1 VVTEFSSRGQR
12 VADQIQRELATLI
25 QLEVRDPRVGMVSIT
40 GIDLSRDLAHAK
52 VFITVLDTVT
62 TNGAIANVISAEE
75 DDLDL
80 IQVQDNV
87 KALNKAAGFLRSLL
101 SKRLALR
108 AVPKLRFFYDAS
120 IENGQRLSGLI
131 DDALTADREQRPASD
146 FENFRIED

>member
-1 VVTEFSSRGQR
+1 MLTELSSRGQR

-62 TNGAIANVISAEE
+62 TNGAIANLISAEE

-131 DDALTADREQRPASD
+131 DDALTADQEQRPASD

>member
-1 VVTEFSSRGQR
+1 VVELSSRGQR

-52 VFITVLDTVT
+52 VFVTVLDTVT
-62 TNGAIANVISAEE
+62 NNGAIANLATAEE
-75 DDLDL
+75 DDLDSL
-80 IQVQDNV
+80 QVRDNV
-87 KALNKAAGFLRSLL
+87 EALNKAAGFLRSQL

-131 DDALTADREQRPASD
+131 DDALNADKDQRPELD
-146 FENFRIED
+146 FDNLRIED

>member
-1 VVTEFSSRGQR
+1 MVELSSRGQR

-52 VFITVLDTVT
+52 VFVTVLDTVT
-62 TNGAIANVISAEE
+62 NNGAIANLATAEE
-75 DDLDL
+75 DDLDSL
-80 IQVQDNV
+80 QVRDNV
-87 KALNKAAGFLRSLL
+87 EALNKAAGFLRSQL

-131 DDALTADREQRPASD
+131 DDALNADKDQRPELD
-146 FENFRIED
+146 FDDIRIED

>member
-1 VVTEFSSRGQR
+1 VVTELSSRGQR

-62 TNGAIANVISAEE
+62 TNGAIANLISAEE

-131 DDALTADREQRPASD
+131 DDALTADQEQRPASD

>member
-131 DDALTADREQRPASD
+131 DDALTADQEQRPASD

>member
-1 VVTEFSSRGQR
+1 MVTELSSRGER
-12 VADQIQRELATLI
+12 VADQIQRELAALI

-52 VFITVLDTVT
+52 VFVTVLDTVT
-62 TNGAIANVISAEE
+62 TNGAIANLISAEE
-75 DDLDL
+75 NDLDL

-87 KALNKAAGFLRSLL
+87 KALNQAAGFLRSLL

-108 AVPKLRFFYDAS
+108 VVPKLRFFYDAS

-131 DDALTADREQRPASD
+131 DDALTADQEQRPTSD
-146 FENFRIED
+146 SENSRIED

>member
-1 VVTEFSSRGQR
+1 
-12 VADQIQRELATLI
+12 
-25 QLEVRDPRVGMVSIT
+25 MVSIT

-62 TNGAIANVISAEE
+62 TNGAIVNLISAEE

-131 DDALTADREQRPASD
+131 DDALTADQEQRPASD

>member
-1 VVTEFSSRGQR
+1 MLTELSSRGQR

-62 TNGAIANVISAEE
+62 TNGAIANLISAEE

-120 IENGQRLSGLI
+120 IENGQRLSELI
-131 DDALTADREQRPASD
+131 DDALTADQEQRPASD

>member
-1 VVTEFSSRGQR
+1 VVELSSRGQR

-52 VFITVLDTVT
+52 VFVTVLDTVT
-62 TNGAIANVISAEE
+62 NNGAIANLATAEE
-75 DDLDL
+75 DDLDSL
-80 IQVQDNV
+80 QVRDNV
-87 KALNKAAGFLRSLL
+87 EALNKAAGFLRSQL

-131 DDALTADREQRPASD
+131 DDALNADKDQRPELD
-146 FENFRIED
+146 LDNLRIED

>member
-1 VVTEFSSRGQR
+1 MVELSSRGQR

-52 VFITVLDTVT
+52 VFVTVLDTVT
-62 TNGAIANVISAEE
+62 TNGSIANVASAEV

-80 IQVQDNV
+80 IQVRDNV
-87 KALNKAAGFLRSLL
+87 EALNKAAGFLRSLL
-101 SKRLALR
+101 SRRLALR

-131 DDALTADREQRPASD
+131 DDALAADKDQRPEVGFDD
-146 FENFRIED
+146 FRLED

>member
-1 VVTEFSSRGQR
+1 VVELSSRGQR

-52 VFITVLDTVT
+52 VFVTVLDTVT
-62 TNGAIANVISAEE
+62 NNGAIANLATAEE
-75 DDLDL
+75 DDLDSL
-80 IQVQDNV
+80 QVRDNV
-87 KALNKAAGFLRSLL
+87 EALNKAAGFLRSQL

-131 DDALTADREQRPASD
+131 DDALNADKDQRPELD
-146 FENFRIED
+146 FDDLRIED

>member
-1 VVTEFSSRGQR
+1 MVELSSRGQR

-52 VFITVLDTVT
+52 VFVTVLDTVT
-62 TNGAIANVISAEE
+62 NNGAIANLATAEE
-75 DDLDL
+75 DDLDSL
-80 IQVQDNV
+80 QVRDNV
-87 KALNKAAGFLRSLL
+87 EALNKAAGFLRSQL

-131 DDALTADREQRPASD
+131 DDALNADKDQRPELD
-146 FENFRIED
+146 FDNLRIED

>member
-1 VVTEFSSRGQR
+1 MTELSSRGQR

-62 TNGAIANVISAEE
+62 TNGAIVNLISAEE

-131 DDALTADREQRPASD
+131 DDALTADQEQRPASD

>member
-1 VVTEFSSRGQR
+1 MVELSSRGQR

-52 VFITVLDTVT
+52 VFVTVLDTVT
-62 TNGAIANVISAEE
+62 NNGAIANLATAEE
-75 DDLDL
+75 DDLDSL
-80 IQVQDNV
+80 QVRDNV
-87 KALNKAAGFLRSLL
+87 EALNKAAGFLRSQL

-131 DDALTADREQRPASD
+131 DDALNADKDQRPEVD
-146 FENFRIED
+146 VDNLRIED

>member
-1 VVTEFSSRGQR
+1 MVELSSRGQR

-52 VFITVLDTVT
+52 VFVTVLDTVT
-62 TNGAIANVISAEE
+62 NNGAIANLATAEE

-80 IQVQDNV
+80 LQVRDNV
-87 KALNKAAGFLRSLL
+87 EALNKAAGFLRSQL

-131 DDALTADREQRPASD
+131 DDALNADKDHRPELD
-146 FENFRIED
+146 FDDLRIED

>member
-1 VVTEFSSRGQR
+1 MVTELSSRGQR

-62 TNGAIANVISAEE
+62 TNGAIANLISAEE

-131 DDALTADREQRPASD
+131 DDALTADQEQRPASD

>member
-1 VVTEFSSRGQR
+1 MVEFSSRGQR

-52 VFITVLDTVT
+52 VFVTVLDTVT
-62 TNGAIANVISAEE
+62 NSGAITNLATAEE

-80 IQVQDNV
+80 LQVRDNV
-87 KALNKAAGFLRSLL
+87 EALNKAAGFLRSQL

-131 DDALTADREQRPASD
+131 DDALNADKDQRPELD
-146 FENFRIED
+146 FDNLRIED

>member
-1 VVTEFSSRGQR
+1 VVTELSSRGQR

-62 TNGAIANVISAEE
+62 TNGAIVNLISAEE

-131 DDALTADREQRPASD
+131 DDALTADQEQRPASD

>member
-1 VVTEFSSRGQR
+1 MIELSSRGQR

-52 VFITVLDTVT
+52 VFVTVLDTVT
-62 TNGAIANVISAEE
+62 NSGAITNLATAEE

-80 IQVQDNV
+80 LQVRDNV
-87 KALNKAAGFLRSLL
+87 EALNKAAGFLRSQL

-131 DDALTADREQRPASD
+131 DDALNADKDQRPELD
-146 FENFRIED
+146 FDNLRIED

>member
-1 VVTEFSSRGQR
+1 MLTELSSRGQR

-62 TNGAIANVISAEE
+62 TNGAIVNLISAEE

-131 DDALTADREQRPASD
+131 DDALTADQEQRPASD

>member
-1 VVTEFSSRGQR
+1 MVELSSRGQR

-52 VFITVLDTVT
+52 VFVTVLDTVT
-62 TNGAIANVISAEE
+62 NSGAITNLATAEE

-80 IQVQDNV
+80 LQVRDNV
-87 KALNKAAGFLRSLL
+87 EALNKAAGFLRSQL

-131 DDALTADREQRPASD
+131 DDALNADKDQRPELD
-146 FENFRIED
+146 FDNLRIED

>member
-1 VVTEFSSRGQR
+1 MVELSSRGQR

-52 VFITVLDTVT
+52 VFVTVLDTVT
-62 TNGAIANVISAEE
+62 NSGAITHLATAEE

-80 IQVQDNV
+80 LQVRDNV
-87 KALNKAAGFLRSLL
+87 EALNKAAGFLRSQL

-131 DDALTADREQRPASD
+131 DDALNADKDQRPELD
-146 FENFRIED
+146 FDNLRIED

>member
-1 VVTEFSSRGQR
+1 VVELSSRGQR

-52 VFITVLDTVT
+52 VFVTVLDTVT
-62 TNGAIANVISAEE
+62 NNGAIANLATAEE
-75 DDLDL
+75 DDLDSL
-80 IQVQDNV
+80 QVRDNV
-87 KALNKAAGFLRSLL
+87 EALNKAAGFLRSQL

-131 DDALTADREQRPASD
+131 DDALNADKDQRPELD
-146 FENFRIED
+146 FDNLRIEY